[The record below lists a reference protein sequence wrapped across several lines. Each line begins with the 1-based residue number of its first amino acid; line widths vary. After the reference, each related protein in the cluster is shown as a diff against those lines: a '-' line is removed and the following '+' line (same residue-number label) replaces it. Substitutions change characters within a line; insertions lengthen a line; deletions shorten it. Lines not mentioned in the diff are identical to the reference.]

1 MIAINDYGALG
12 VMQSIREHGGK
23 IPEDIS
29 VASFD
34 NTYIAETAMPCL
46 TSVGYDYEEY
56 GSLLVKAAIGRLY
69 GTPVE
74 KLQMVEPMLFV
85 RGSTGAVD

>member
-1 MIAINDYGALG
+1 
-12 VMQSIREHGGK
+12 
-23 IPEDIS
+23 
-29 VASFD
+29 
-34 NTYIAETAMPCL
+34 MPCL